1 MFLYILTFVYKS
13 VSKLS
18 PSCFHDYFTL
28 TSSVHRTET
37 CQATGSDI
45 FKTTI
50 NTTLYGLQTIKF
62 FGAKLWIT
70 IPLYIRVATST
81 KNFQSKLNAYFLNLC

>member
-1 MFLYILTFVYKS
+1 MCLYILTLVYMS

-28 TSSVHRTET
+28 SSFVHRTET
-37 CQATGSDI
+37 HQATGGDI

-62 FGAKLWIT
+62 FGAKLWIN
-70 IPLYIRVATST
+70 IPLYICVATST
-81 KNFQSKLNAYFLNLC
+81 KNFRSKLNAYFLNLY